1 MARTISGRYSS
12 GITLTNPSD
21 NPVTVTGT
29 ISLGA
34 FGIDLQAASA
44 WSIINSGSILGLVTG
59 APGNSY
65 GVELT
70 ASGYVRN
77 SASGLI
83 RAGVGID
90 ISGAAGSV
98 HNKGSIVGQA
108 ALYSPDWGIGLH
120 HGGYVYNGSSGRIK
134 HAGDGIFIT
143 GGAGT
148 VINEGSIG
156 SAQSS
161 AYSAQASA
169 DVYLGSGGSV
179 SNSSSGRLTGA
190 LVGVD
195 IKGGTGSVTNAGKI
209 KDYGGIWMSSDGVI
223 TNASSGL
230 ISAHL
235 YSSARY
241 LENVDAIS
249 IAGAGTV
256 LNFGTITSNEPG
268 HLYAPASEGIY
279 IGGSGFVTNAA
290 SATIRTSG
298 ELAIHIHGANG
309 TVENAGS
316 VYHGIQLDAGGMVNN
331 AVAGTTSY
339 IGIGGAAG
347 TILN

>member
-1 MARTISGRYSS
+1 MARTISGSYSV

-34 FGIDLQAASA
+34 FGVDLQAASA
-44 WSIINSGSILGLVTG
+44 WSIFNSGSILGLVTG

-70 ASGYVRN
+70 AGGYVRN

-83 RAGVGID
+83 RAGVDID

-120 HGGYVYNGSSGRIK
+120 NGGYVYNGSSGRIK

-156 SAQSS
+156 SANRPPT
-161 AYSAQASA
+161 ALRPLPTFI
-169 DVYLGSGGSV
+169 LG
-179 SNSSSGRLTGA
+179 
-190 LVGVD
+190 
-195 IKGGTGSVTNAGKI
+195 
-209 KDYGGIWMSSDGVI
+209 
-223 TNASSGL
+223 
-230 ISAHL
+230 
-235 YSSARY
+235 
-241 LENVDAIS
+241 
-249 IAGAGTV
+249 
-256 LNFGTITSNEPG
+256 
-268 HLYAPASEGIY
+268 PA
-279 IGGSGFVTNAA
+279 VPL
-290 SATIRTSG
+290 ATPPQ
-298 ELAIHIHGANG
+298 
-309 TVENAGS
+309 AGS
-316 VYHGIQLDAGGMVNN
+316 LERWSVWTSR
-331 AVAGTTSY
+331 AVREA
-339 IGIGGAAG
+339 
-347 TILN
+347 